1 MSLVFDG
8 AQTITMDG
16 REPCNIPI
24 TVDGDRIVGVGL
36 EPRADA
42 TIVDLGGLTLIP
54 GMLDLHTHMGG
65 GDNAIGHG
73 DEATTFR
80 MNEPLIKAVIDSVEA
95 AGVTLRSGFT
105 TVREIGSRDYI
116 DVYLRDAQRR
126 GQIEAPRI
134 LATGPAIAMTGGH
147 GSHWDPTRTADGIGG
162 VVRRV
167 RELVHNRVDIIKVVS
182 ADGPE
187 TLGKWWTVQSTPE
200 ELNAAFAEARRL
212 GRRTAAHAMGG
223 EAIGNVARAGVDTVE
238 HGWYLT
244 EESCQLMKKH
254 GTCLVPTIGNFVDI
268 ITFGPQ
274 LEMPWAV
281 MMADD
286 EKAVFDRLRMAIE
299 MGVRIVCGS
308 DCGGNESHRHGRNA
322 MELECYVRCGMSPL
336 KAIETATI
344 AAARAMKL
352 DKNVGSIE
360 NGKYAD
366 FVIIKGDPL
375 SDISLVRTG
384 IVGVIQ
390 GGRVIRDD
398 LGLLNDVR
406 LLDPPSTVTTTA
418 IVPDG
423 LSIEKHDHWPL
434 AARRDRRASID
445 NALPAP
451 EGMLMRAAALR

>member
-1 MSLVFDG
+1 MSVVFTG
-8 AQTITMDG
+8 GQTITMDG
-16 REPCNIPI
+16 REPTDTPVTI
-24 TVDGDRIVGVGL
+24 DRDRIVAVGA
-36 EPRADA
+36 EARADA
-42 TIVDLGGLTLIP
+42 TVVDLGGRTLIP

-80 MNEPLIKAVIDSVEA
+80 MSEPLIKAVIDSVEA

-116 DVYLRDAQRR
+116 DVYLREAQRR

-134 LATGPAIAMTGGH
+134 LATGPGIAMTGGH
-147 GSHWDPTRTADGIGG
+147 GSHWDPTRTADGVDGI
-162 VVRRV
+162 VRRV

-244 EESCQLMKKH
+244 EESCQLMKEH

-268 ITFGPQ
+268 ITFGPT

-286 EKAVFDRLRMAIE
+286 EDAVFDRLRMAIE
-299 MGVRIVCGS
+299 IGVQIVCGS

-322 MELECYVRCGMSPL
+322 MELECYVRCGMSPHEAL
-336 KAIETATI
+336 ETATI

-352 DKNVGSIE
+352 DDNVGSIE
-360 NGKYAD
+360 AGKYAD
-366 FVIIKGDPL
+366 FAVINGDPL
-375 SDISLVRTG
+375 SDVSLLRTDV
-384 IVGVIQ
+384 VGVVQ

-398 LGLLNDVR
+398 LGLMNELR
-406 LLDPPSTVTTTA
+406 LLYPPSTVTTTA
-418 IVPDG
+418 IVPG
-423 LSIEKHDHWPL
+423 GMSVEKHDYRPL
-434 AARRDRRASID
+434 AFRRGSQVPIDRALPSPVRAPERAAARR
-445 NALPAP
+445 
-451 EGMLMRAAALR
+451 